1 MNGMKLF
8 DTIRNTKTPK
18 PRYLYAIKN
27 GDYAGHFCAFI
38 TSTKE
43 KHIFLTVPNNQK
55 IEVPIKDFNDGMKAG
70 LVDFVEVLPRNVY
83 KVIKAQYEATN

>member
-1 MNGMKLF
+1 MKLF
-8 DTIRNTKTPK
+8 NFIRNTGKPK

-38 TSTKE
+38 YTTPE

-55 IEVPIKDFNDGMKAG
+55 IEVPLKDFEDGLKEG
-70 LVDFVEVLPRNVY
+70 IVDFVEVLPRHVY
-83 KVIKAQYEATN
+83 KVIKAQYDATN

>member
-1 MNGMKLF
+1 MILF
-8 DTIRNTKTPK
+8 NFIRNTGKPK

-38 TSTKE
+38 YTTPE

-55 IEVPIKDFNDGMKAG
+55 IEVPLKDFEDGLKEG
-70 LVDFVEVLPRNVY
+70 IVDFVEVLPRHVY
-83 KVIKAQYEATN
+83 KVIKAQYDATN

>member
-1 MNGMKLF
+1 MKLF
-8 DTIRNTKTPK
+8 NTIRNTKNPK

-55 IEVPIKDFNDGMKAG
+55 IEVPIKDFEDGIKKG
-70 LVDFVEVLPRNVY
+70 IVDFVEVLPRNVY
-83 KVIKAQYEATN
+83 KVIKAQYDASN